1 MYTHSHNYP
10 LAQSMS
16 HSYIN
21 MSPGNVTPHSSAY
34 PSRNP
39 RYTHGTHLSSVRGI
53 HDEEKGAFDRGDRMD
68 MACKEVEQIVS
79 GGGRPQHRVS
89 PPQASYPLPHP
100 PHFAAPPIPRHP
112 HPSHAQAHV
121 YAPHQWEQLSYPYYT
136 GPDYYRHAQY
146 HSPHTHYPTH
156 NHAPSHPICHEEYMG
171 GYMNPPPYQHS
182 KKRKF
187 QATQPTPAR
196 DYIIYADRSISPA
209 LSDITISPAPSFDE
223 DDNQSSPEAASEV
236 RPAGMYMGQ
245 ELQKALI
252 HLNHTKNGE
261 EGKWG
266 GKKVKPRAARTLQID
281 TLEDEGDVPK
291 VLRIERHHSKGPKA
305 FTFESSDTED
315 QKVVRTVSPIKSRK
329 TVLPVEND
337 NHVIFRR
344 KLKSSK
350 PNTSTFYNEVS
361 QSSSGE

>member
-1 MYTHSHNYP
+1 
-10 LAQSMS
+10 
-16 HSYIN
+16 
-21 MSPGNVTPHSSAY
+21 
-34 PSRNP
+34 
-39 RYTHGTHLSSVRGI
+39 
-53 HDEEKGAFDRGDRMD
+53 
-68 MACKEVEQIVS
+68 
-79 GGGRPQHRVS
+79 
-89 PPQASYPLPHP
+89 
-100 PHFAAPPIPRHP
+100 
-112 HPSHAQAHV
+112 
-121 YAPHQWEQLSYPYYT
+121 
-136 GPDYYRHAQY
+136 
-146 HSPHTHYPTH
+146 
-156 NHAPSHPICHEEYMG
+156 
-171 GYMNPPPYQHS
+171 
-182 KKRKF
+182 
-187 QATQPTPAR
+187 
-196 DYIIYADRSISPA
+196 
-209 LSDITISPAPSFDE
+209 
-223 DDNQSSPEAASEV
+223 
-236 RPAGMYMGQ
+236 MYMGQ